1 MRIPLIVLAWGC
13 GAPANKQAPTQDTLP
28 LPTFAATAL
37 EPSWSAEEVGTAL
50 TRALSTPINPDAIH
64 DAYFGLMERGDAVCP
79 GNPTQ
84 LTDAVL
90 YGCDAE
96 SGVHYAGITEWIDE
110 PMDGPVP
117 VQVRVLAGDF
127 WIDAP
132 EGVSLEGGGH
142 CVAVEGEG
150 VRVSEVAGSWT
161 WGGGDPW
168 LADGFSGQLTIEAI
182 DGAYVLVDGAAH
194 TSGTYWSASAL
205 RLAESCGSGPTGALG
220 LRDPNG
226 AWYQLTFENCDP
238 GGVLTF
244 ADTTIG
250 TACVDFAPFL
260 AVLESQR

>member
-1 MRIPLIVLAWGC
+1 MRYPVILLSWGC
-13 GAPANKQAPTQDTLP
+13 GAASKPAPPVDETQP
-28 LPTFAATAL
+28 LPTFAAPAQQ
-37 EPSWSAEEVGTAL
+37 PSWSAQEVGDAL
-50 TRALSTPINPDAIH
+50 TRALSAPIDPGAVH
-64 DAYFGLMERGDAVCP
+64 DAYFDLMGRGDAACP

-96 SGVHYAGITEWIDE
+96 SGVHYAGITEWFEE

-117 VQVRVLAGDF
+117 VMVRGLAGDF

-142 CVAVEGEG
+142 CVEVRGDG
-150 VRVSEVAGSWT
+150 VWVAEMAGSWI
-161 WGGGDPW
+161 WGGGDDW

-182 DGAYVLVDGAAH
+182 AGVYVLVDGAAH
-194 TSGTYWSASAL
+194 TSGTHWMASDL
-205 RLAESCGSGPTGALG
+205 RLADACGSGPEGTLG

-226 AWYQLTFENCDP
+226 GWYQLTFEDCDP
-238 GGVLTF
+238 CGTLTF
-244 ADTTIG
+244 ANEAIG

-260 AVLESQR
+260 VALDDRR